1 MDIDIIITMVFFKS
15 FALVGLA
22 ILFDY
27 VPVFA
32 TGKAC
37 AQLPYDLFSLFLP
50 ILRLCPSALL
60 NLQWSG
66 ERLGRRGETILSGSY
81 SLRNCSAIEGG
92 GKSFPAV
99 SGRLTLKRRI
109 ACLVRSFRNSGGING
124 MEKWAHI
131 IFVRLHLDA
140 PFPKVQSNPENLSCA
155 PFRTEFV

>member
-1 MDIDIIITMVFFKS
+1 MSQYSLPGKP
-15 FALVGLA
+15 
-22 ILFDY
+22 
-27 VPVFA
+27 VPSYPM
-32 TGKAC
+32 T
-37 AQLPYDLFSLFLP
+37 FSLFLP

-66 ERLGRRGETILSGSY
+66 ERLGRGGETILSGSY

-92 GKSFPAV
+92 RKGFPAV
-99 SGRLTLKRRI
+99 SGRLTLKRKI
-109 ACLVRSFRNSGGING
+109 ACLVRSFRDSGGING

-140 PFPKVQSNPENLSCA
+140 PFPKVQSNPENLSYA